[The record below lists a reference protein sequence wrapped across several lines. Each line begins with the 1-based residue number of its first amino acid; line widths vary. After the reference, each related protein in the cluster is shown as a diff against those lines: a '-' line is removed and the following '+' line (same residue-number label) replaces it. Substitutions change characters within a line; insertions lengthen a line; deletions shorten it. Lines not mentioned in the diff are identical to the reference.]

1 MTTFR
6 NIPSLSRHQT
16 ALLLMGV
23 SMAMLLVFQGLWLR
37 KVYDEQKGWLQ
48 KEADNLFQQAV
59 QGLQDSIINVRILA
73 PLEVAG
79 QDMDTAVIL
88 ALQNVLRLDMTRS
101 KKGTT
106 VVAKDL
112 SPADTSKS
120 TFSINEVRITIGDS
134 IRGEISQFDN
144 KSAFLFTQKEGD
156 SLQMKRFR
164 HHLTS
169 DSLSLTAVQDKFQQ
183 ILRDSGFALPV
194 EILRASFSPH
204 TMQEAVRKAG
214 DTRILTMP
222 MPAGLPPRAVYYAAI
237 SGYGGYLFR
246 KIFPQGVFSLFL
258 LLTTGL
264 AFGFIYRSLRQQQ
277 RLAALKNDFISNV
290 AHELKTPIATVGVA
304 IESLRNFDA
313 LREPERTAEYLD
325 ISKHELNRL
334 SMLVD
339 KVLKMAIF
347 EQKEPDLHLERFDFR
362 QLVQEVLNSLKLQF
376 EKYGAKTTFT
386 YESDQFDLLG
396 DRIHL
401 TNVVYNLLDNALK
414 YSEDAPNIQLDLKA
428 DDDAL
433 ILRVSDEG
441 IGISQEYTGKVFE
454 KFFRVPTGNRHNV
467 KGYGL
472 GLSYVASVLLK
483 HGGRIRLESTPGK
496 GSSFIIHIPR
506 QYAKD

>member
-6 NIPSLSRHQT
+6 NIPHLSRHQT

-23 SMAMLLVFQGLWLR
+23 SMVMLLVFQGLWLR
-37 KVYDEQKGWLQ
+37 KVYDERKDWLQ

-59 QGLQDSIINVRILA
+59 QGLQDSMINVRILA
-73 PLEVAG
+73 PLDVAG
-79 QDMDTAVIL
+79 QELDTAVIL
-88 ALQNVLRLDMTRS
+88 ALKNVLRLDMTRS
-101 KKGTT
+101 EKGAT

-120 TFSINEVRITIGDS
+120 TFSINEVRITISDS
-134 IRGEISQFDN
+134 IRGEISQVDN
-144 KSAFLFTQKEGD
+144 KTAFLFTQKDGD

-164 HHLTS
+164 NHWFN
-169 DSLSLTAVQDKFQQ
+169 DSLSLTAVQEKFKQ
-183 ILRDSGFALPV
+183 ILRDSGFALSVQVLQAP
-194 EILRASFSPH
+194 FSPH
-204 TMQEAVRKAG
+204 SMPEVMRKAG
-214 DTRILTMP
+214 DTRILTIP
-222 MPAGLPPRAVYYAAI
+222 MPAGLPPRSVYYAAI
-237 SGYGGYLFR
+237 GDYGGYLFR
-246 KIFPQGVFSLFL
+246 KTFPQGVFSLFL

-325 ISKHELNRL
+325 ISRHELNRL

-347 EQKEPDLHLERFDFR
+347 EQKEPDLHVERFDFR
-362 QLVQEVLNSLKLQF
+362 QLVQEVLNSMKLQF
-376 EKYGAKTTFT
+376 EKYGATTAFT
-386 YESDQFDLLG
+386 CEGDHFEIMG

-414 YSEDAPNIQLDLKA
+414 YSEDTPNIQLELKA
-428 DDDAL
+428 DDASL
-433 ILRVSDEG
+433 VLRVRDEG
-441 IGISQEYTGKVFE
+441 IGIPPEYTGKVFE

-472 GLSYVASVLLK
+472 GLSYVAGVLLK

-506 QYAKD
+506 KYAKD

>member
-6 NIPSLSRHQT
+6 NIPSLSRHHV

-37 KVYDEQKGWLQ
+37 KVYDERKDWLQ
-48 KEADNLFQQAV
+48 KEADNLFQQTV

-73 PLEVAG
+73 PLDVAG
-79 QDMDTAVIL
+79 QELDTAVIL
-88 ALQNVLRLDMTRS
+88 ALKNVLRLDMTRS
-101 KKGTT
+101 EKGAT

-120 TFSINEVRITIGDS
+120 TLSINEVRITISDS

-144 KSAFLFTQKEGD
+144 KTAFLFTQKDGD

-164 HHLTS
+164 HHWTS
-169 DSLSLTAVQDKFQQ
+169 DSLSLVAVQDKFQQ
-183 ILRDSGFALPV
+183 TLRDSGLALSV
-194 EILRASFSPH
+194 QILQAPFSPH
-204 TMQEAVRKAG
+204 TMPEAVREAG

-222 MPAGLPPRAVYYAAI
+222 MPAGLPPRSVYYAAI
-237 SGYGGYLFR
+237 GDYGGYLFR
-246 KIFPQGVFSLFL
+246 QIFPQGIFSLFL
-258 LLTTGL
+258 LLITGL

-347 EQKEPDLHLERFDFR
+347 EQKEPDLHVERFDFR

-376 EKYGAKTTFT
+376 EKYGATTVFT
-386 YESDQFDLLG
+386 YENDQFDLLG

-401 TNVVYNLLDNALK
+401 TNVIYNLLDNALK
-414 YSEDAPNIQLDLKA
+414 YSEDNPKIQLDLKA
-428 DDDAL
+428 DAASL

-441 IGISQEYTGKVFE
+441 IGIPQEYTGKVFE

-506 QYAKD
+506 QHAKD